1 MSTKFGRRLKKVRH
15 VCKNVL
21 MPSLRDKKVG
31 VVVDEISLIA
41 RVIDNFLYLNLVI
54 TLYWVKEDKLDKK

>member
-1 MSTKFGRRLKKVRH
+1 
-15 VCKNVL
+15 